1 LFFNV
6 PLLTNDKRINLF
18 KCVIL
23 PSISL
28 SIIALISTN
37 QILWVTSSIHH
48 FYIELFGTI
57 FAGILAFYYISRAYT
72 LTDRFSLFI
81 GIGFLV
87 NTLIDL
93 FHVIVSI
100 LNMDDILFLKYFI
113 PQTWVAGRLFLSAM
127 LAIAI
132 FKYTSFSSVDS
143 YTDTQQKQQ
152 QQQISLVKK
161 NENILSLSLLLY
173 LIIVT
178 LFVSILAISSL
189 FVFFPFSVVDNIPIH
204 RPYELFPLAL
214 FSISLYYFYKNST
227 YKNKDVFYTSL
238 AVSIVF
244 DIFGQIIMSYSAH
257 PFDTSHNIAH
267 VLKDASYFINIIGF
281 ALSSVQYNS
290 RLREKNELLNQQYQK
305 MKESEKVKSTFIN
318 IVAHEFRNP
327 VQPIIGLADVMSSK
341 LKDEEH
347 RELLEI
353 IMRNANRLKRL
364 TNNLLDVTKIESQ
377 SLELDKEKLNLNDL
391 ILEVL
396 KDYVDKQKTQMV
408 KIVYDFKNIDDVII
422 EADRDR
428 VAQVICNLL
437 DNALK
442 FTQASQMIF
451 LIVDKKKDKE
461 EGKEQVIVSVKDTGN
476 GISKEVLPN
485 LFSKFTTGDSSSGT
499 GLGLYIC
506 KNIIQAH
513 EGKIW
518 AENEP
523 DGKGA
528 IFRFALP
535 VISYINPN
543 NNKNNNSS
551 KLEHFQR

>member
-1 LFFNV
+1 MNILLFNF
-6 PLLTNDKRINLF
+6 PLLTNDKTINLF

-28 SIIALISTN
+28 LIIALISTN
-37 QILWVTSSIHH
+37 QILWITSSIHH

-72 LTDRFSLFI
+72 LTERFSLFI

-132 FKYTSFSSVDS
+132 FKYTSFSSVNS
-143 YTDTQQKQQ
+143 DTQQKQ

-161 NENILSLSLLLY
+161 NQNILSLSVLLY
-173 LIIVT
+173 LIIVV
-178 LFVSILAISSL
+178 LFVSIVAISSL
-189 FVFFPFSVVDNIPIH
+189 FVVFPFSVVDNIPIH
-204 RPYELFPLAL
+204 RPYEIFALAL
-214 FSISLYYFYKNST
+214 FLVSLYYFYKNGI

-238 AVSIVF
+238 AVSIVV

-267 VLKDASYFINIIGF
+267 VLKDASYFINIIGL
-281 ALSSVQYNS
+281 ALSSIQYNS
-290 RLREKNELLNQQYQK
+290 RLRENNELLNQQYQK
-305 MKESEKVKSTFIN
+305 VKESEKTKSAFIN

-327 VQPIIGLADVMSSK
+327 VQPIIGLADVMYSK
-341 LKDEEH
+341 VKDEEQ

-364 TNNLLDVTKIESQ
+364 TNNLLDVTKIDSQ
-377 SLELDKEKLNLNDL
+377 SLALEKEKLNLNDL

-442 FTQASQMIF
+442 FTKASQMIF

-476 GISKEVLPN
+476 GISKEILPT
-485 LFSKFTTGDSSSGT
+485 LFSKFSISHSTTGT

-506 KNIIQAH
+506 KNIIEAH
-513 EGKIW
+513 DGRIW
-518 AENEP
+518 GE
-523 DGKGA
+523 
-528 IFRFALP
+528 
-535 VISYINPN
+535 
-543 NNKNNNSS
+543 NNSYENGATFS
-551 KLEHFQR
+551 FTLPIAE